1 MISIKVSKKY
11 KNEKLTE
18 LLNKDDIII
27 NQTILDF
34 GVSLYN
40 SQSDIVKYY
49 SIDNELKLKNDEL
62 ISFKDE
68 MKKIIKSYEDT
79 INSLKN
85 DKLKENN
92 IELKLKNEQL
102 DSLKDEIKKINKY
115 YDDSIKSLKDDKQN
129 EINNELKL
137 KNDQLDS
144 LKNEIKRI
152 TSIYEDSIK
161 SLKDNKQF
169 EYEQYKIN
177 KEKEFNDLLLEK
189 RNFENNLNTN
199 FKLKENE
206 FNDIIL
212 KLNQEKDTIFQRYLQ
227 EKTELEHNFRD
238 IVQKKESECDTVIS
252 NVQKEKLTIRQQY
265 LKDIQDIENKLN
277 NQYQDKI
284 NSLESNIEKIQNDKL
299 INIQSLIDQGRKLS
313 QDDFNKY
320 IKLHEEHNHELKI
333 NYEKQIRDINEKNNK
348 LIDKINNLDKFIDGL
363 HIKNEDLTN
372 KLIEFCKNQEDN
384 KYDSLMNNFSVL
396 NQKLGDNFDRFF
408 RDNTSKGIIGEDF
421 VHTVLCENFSNCKI
435 VDNTKSFG
443 KGDFLFVLNDSKIL
457 VEVKNVQVLKPD
469 DINKFYRDL
478 ELQLIDNTINAG
490 LLVSLNDC
498 SLIGG
503 RRLFHI
509 EIKYGIPIIMIS
521 NAFKMSDY
529 IRFAVL
535 IINYLIKMGI
545 CNNNESDDEKL
556 GFIINS
562 INELYGFFKLQL
574 AYLNNDKQMLLKMDE
589 SFKKRQNDL
598 YNIEKLMKN
607 IFSKYPEMYI
617 KDTLDNNDNF
627 ETIINKIDEHIK
639 TLEPNTQFK
648 FSVKSLEE
656 IGITKNIIRNIGGL
670 KAIIEFYNN
679 K

>member
-11 KNEKLTE
+11 KNDKLTD
-18 LLNKDDIII
+18 LLNKDDINI
-27 NQTILDF
+27 NQSILDF

-40 SQSDIVKYY
+40 NQSDIVKYY
-49 SIDNELKLKNDEL
+49 SIDNELKIKNDQI
-62 ISFKDE
+62 ISLKDE
-68 MKKIIKSYEDT
+68 VKKITDIYEDT
-79 INSLKN
+79 IKSLN
-85 DKLKENN
+85 DEKQKENN

-102 DSLKDEIKKINKY
+102 DTLKFEIINIKKSY
-115 YDDSIKSLKDDKQN
+115 EESIKSLTENKYS
-129 EINNELKL
+129 EFEL
-137 KNDQLDS
+137 
-144 LKNEIKRI
+144 
-152 TSIYEDSIK
+152 
-161 SLKDNKQF
+161 
-169 EYEQYKIN
+169 YKIN
-177 KEKEFNDLLLEK
+177 KEKELNDLLLEK
-189 RNFENNLNTN
+189 RN
-199 FKLKENE
+199 
-206 FNDIIL
+206 
-212 KLNQEKDTIFQRYLQ
+212 
-227 EKTELEHNFRD
+227 LEHNYRD
-238 IVQKKESECDTVIS
+238 IIHKKETECDNVIS
-252 NVQKEKLTIRQQY
+252 TVQKEKLTIRDQF

-277 NQYQDKI
+277 KQYQDKI
-284 NSLESNIEKIQNDKL
+284 NSLESNIDKLQNDKL

-313 QDDFNKY
+313 QEDFNKY
-320 IKLHEEHNHELKI
+320 IKLHEEHNNELKN
-333 NYEKQIRDINEKNNK
+333 NYEKQIRDVNDTNNK
-348 LIDKINNLDKFIDGL
+348 LIDKINNLDKFIEGL
-363 HIKNEDLTN
+363 HVKNEELTN
-372 KLIEFCKNQEDN
+372 KLIEFGKNQEDN

-408 RDNTSKGIIGEDF
+408 RDNTARGIVGQDF
-421 VHTVLCENFSNCKI
+421 VHNILCENFSNCKI
-435 VDNTKSFG
+435 FDNTKSFG

-478 ELQLIDNTINAG
+478 ELQISDNTINAG

-509 EIKYGIPIIMIS
+509 EIKYGIPIIMVS

-617 KDTLDNNDNF
+617 KDNKDNNDNL

-639 TLEPNTQFK
+639 TLDSEFK
-648 FSVKSLEE
+648 ISTKNLEE
-656 IGITKNIIRNIGGL
+656 IGITKNMIRNIGGL
-670 KAIIEFYNN
+670 KTLTEHYNN

>member
-1 MISIKVSKKY
+1 MFSIKVSKKY
-11 KNEKLTE
+11 KNEKLIE

-40 SQSDIVKYY
+40 NQSDILKYY
-49 SIDNELKLKNDEL
+49 SIDNDLKLKNDEL
-62 ISFKDE
+62 ISLKDE
-68 MKKIIKSYEDT
+68 MKKNIKSYEDT

-85 DKLKENN
+85 DKMKDNN
-92 IELKLKNEQL
+92 IELK
-102 DSLKDEIKKINKY
+102 I
-115 YDDSIKSLKDDKQN
+115 
-129 EINNELKL
+129 
-137 KNDQLDS
+137 KNDQIIS
-144 LKNEIKRI
+144 LKEELIKI
-152 TSIYEDSIK
+152 TNIYEDTIK
-161 SLKDNKQF
+161 SLKDNKYS
-169 EYEQYKIN
+169 EYELYKIN
-177 KEKEFNDLLLEK
+177 KEKELNDLLLEK
-189 RNFENNLNTN
+189 RNLENNLNTN

-212 KLNQEKDTIFQRYLQ
+212 KLNQEKDNIYQRYLQ
-227 EKTELEHNFRD
+227 DKSDIENNYRD
-238 IVQKKESECDTVIS
+238 ILHKKESECDTVIS

-277 NQYQDKI
+277 KQYQDKI
-284 NSLESNIEKIQNDKL
+284 NSLESNIDKLNNEKI

-320 IKLHEEHNHELKI
+320 IKLHEEHNNELKF
-333 NYEKQIRDINEKNNK
+333 NYEKQIRDVNDKNNK
-348 LIDKINNLDKFIDGL
+348 LIDKINNLDKFIEGL
-363 HIKNEDLTN
+363 HVKNEELTN
-372 KLIEFCKNQEDN
+372 KLIEFGKNQEDN

-408 RDNTSKGIIGEDF
+408 RDNTAKGIVGENF
-421 VHTVLCENFSNCKI
+421 VHNILCENFSNCKI
-435 VDNTKSFG
+435 FDNSKEFA

-478 ELQLIDNTINAG
+478 ELQISDSTINAG

-509 EIKYGIPIIMIS
+509 EIKYGIPIIMVS

-617 KDTLDNNDNF
+617 KDNKDNNDNL

-639 TLEPNTQFK
+639 TLDSEFK
-648 FSVKSLEE
+648 ISTKNLEE
-656 IGITKNIIRNIGGL
+656 IGITKNMIRNIGGL
-670 KAIIEFYNN
+670 KTLTEHYNN

>member
-11 KNEKLTE
+11 KNDKLTD
-18 LLNKDDIII
+18 LLNKDDINI
-27 NQTILDF
+27 NQSILDF

-40 SQSDIVKYY
+40 NQSDIVKYY
-49 SIDNELKLKNDEL
+49 SIDNELKIKNDQI
-62 ISFKDE
+62 ISLKDE
-68 MKKIIKSYEDT
+68 VKKITDIYEDT
-79 INSLKN
+79 IKSLN
-85 DKLKENN
+85 DEKQKENN

-102 DSLKDEIKKINKY
+102 DTLKFEIINIKKSY
-115 YDDSIKSLKDDKQN
+115 EESIKSLTENKYS
-129 EINNELKL
+129 EFEL
-137 KNDQLDS
+137 
-144 LKNEIKRI
+144 
-152 TSIYEDSIK
+152 
-161 SLKDNKQF
+161 
-169 EYEQYKIN
+169 YKIN
-177 KEKEFNDLLLEK
+177 KEKELNDLLLEK
-189 RNFENNLNTN
+189 RN
-199 FKLKENE
+199 
-206 FNDIIL
+206 
-212 KLNQEKDTIFQRYLQ
+212 
-227 EKTELEHNFRD
+227 LEHNYRD
-238 IVQKKESECDTVIS
+238 IIHKKETECDTVIS
-252 NVQKEKLTIRQQY
+252 TVQKEKLTIRDQF

-277 NQYQDKI
+277 KQYQDKI
-284 NSLESNIEKIQNDKL
+284 YSLESNIDKLNNDKI

-320 IKLHEEHNHELKI
+320 IKLHEEHNNELKN
-333 NYEKQIRDINEKNNK
+333 NYEKQIRDVNDTNNK
-348 LIDKINNLDKFIDGL
+348 LIDKINNLDKFIEGL
-363 HIKNEDLTN
+363 HVKNEELTN
-372 KLIEFCKNQEDN
+372 KLIEFGKNQEDN

-408 RDNTSKGIIGEDF
+408 RDNTARGIVGQDF
-421 VHTVLCENFSNCKI
+421 VHNILCENFSNCKI
-435 VDNTKSFG
+435 FDNTKSFG
-443 KGDFLFVLNDSKIL
+443 KADFLFVLNDSKIL

-478 ELQLIDNTINAG
+478 ELQISDNTINAG

-509 EIKYGIPIIMIS
+509 EIKYGIPIIMVS

-529 IRFAVL
+529 IRFAIL

-617 KDTLDNNDNF
+617 KDNKDNNDNF

-639 TLEPNTQFK
+639 TLDSDFK
-648 FSVKSLEE
+648 ISTKNLEE
-656 IGITKNIIRNIGGL
+656 IGITKNMIRNIGGL
-670 KAIIEFYNN
+670 KTLTEHYNN

>member
-11 KNEKLTE
+11 KNDKLTD
-18 LLNKDDIII
+18 LLNKDDINI
-27 NQTILDF
+27 NQSILDF

-40 SQSDIVKYY
+40 NQSDIVKYY
-49 SIDNELKLKNDEL
+49 SIDNELKIKNDQI
-62 ISFKDE
+62 ISLKDE
-68 MKKIIKSYEDT
+68 VKKITDIYEETIKS
-79 INSLKN
+79 LN
-85 DKLKENN
+85 DEKQKENN

-102 DSLKDEIKKINKY
+102 DTLKFEIINIKKSY
-115 YDDSIKSLKDDKQN
+115 EESIKSLTENKYS
-129 EINNELKL
+129 EFEL
-137 KNDQLDS
+137 
-144 LKNEIKRI
+144 
-152 TSIYEDSIK
+152 
-161 SLKDNKQF
+161 
-169 EYEQYKIN
+169 YKIN
-177 KEKEFNDLLLEK
+177 KEKELNDLLLEK
-189 RNFENNLNTN
+189 RNLENNYR
-199 FKLKENE
+199 
-206 FNDIIL
+206 DII
-212 KLNQEKDTIFQRYLQ
+212 
-227 EKTELEHNFRD
+227 H
-238 IVQKKESECDTVIS
+238 KKETECDTVIS
-252 NVQKEKLTIRQQY
+252 TVQKEKLTIRDQF

-277 NQYQDKI
+277 KQYQDKI
-284 NSLESNIEKIQNDKL
+284 NSLESNIEKIQNEKI
-299 INIQSLIDQGRKLS
+299 INIQSLIEQGRKLS
-313 QDDFNKY
+313 QEDFNKY
-320 IKLHEEHNHELKI
+320 IKLHEEHNNELKN
-333 NYEKQIRDINEKNNK
+333 NYEKQIRDVNDTNNK
-348 LIDKINNLDKFIDGL
+348 LIDKINNLDKFIEGL
-363 HIKNEDLTN
+363 HVKNEELTN
-372 KLIEFCKNQEDN
+372 KLIEFGKNQEDN

-408 RDNTSKGIIGEDF
+408 RDNTARGIVGEDF
-421 VHTVLCENFSNCKI
+421 VHNILCENFSNCKI
-435 VDNTKSFG
+435 FDNTKSFG

-478 ELQLIDNTINAG
+478 ELQISDNTINAG

-509 EIKYGIPIIMIS
+509 EIKYGIPIIMVS

-617 KDTLDNNDNF
+617 KDNKDNNDNL

-639 TLEPNTQFK
+639 TLDSDFK
-648 FSVKSLEE
+648 ISTKNLEE
-656 IGITKNIIRNIGGL
+656 IGITKNMIRNIGGL
-670 KAIIEFYNN
+670 KTLTEHYNN

>member
-11 KNEKLTE
+11 KNDKLTD
-18 LLNKDDIII
+18 LLNKDDINI
-27 NQTILDF
+27 NQSILDF

-40 SQSDIVKYY
+40 NQSDIVKYY
-49 SIDNELKLKNDEL
+49 SIDNELKIKNDQI
-62 ISFKDE
+62 ISLKDE
-68 MKKIIKSYEDT
+68 VKKITDIYEDTIKSLKDEKQNENNIELKFKNEQLDTFKIEMINIKKSYEDT
-79 INSLKN
+79 IKSLT
-85 DKLKENN
+85 E
-92 IELKLKNEQL
+92 
-102 DSLKDEIKKINKY
+102 NKY
-115 YDDSIKSLKDDKQN
+115 S
-129 EINNELKL
+129 EFEL
-137 KNDQLDS
+137 
-144 LKNEIKRI
+144 
-152 TSIYEDSIK
+152 
-161 SLKDNKQF
+161 
-169 EYEQYKIN
+169 YKIN
-177 KEKEFNDLLLEK
+177 KEKELNDLLLEK
-189 RNFENNLNTN
+189 RNLENNYR
-199 FKLKENE
+199 
-206 FNDIIL
+206 DII
-212 KLNQEKDTIFQRYLQ
+212 
-227 EKTELEHNFRD
+227 H
-238 IVQKKESECDTVIS
+238 KKETECDNVIS
-252 NVQKEKLTIRQQY
+252 TVQKEKLTIRDQF

-277 NQYQDKI
+277 KQYQDKI
-284 NSLESNIEKIQNDKL
+284 NSLESNIEKIQNEKI

-313 QDDFNKY
+313 QEDFNKY
-320 IKLHEEHNHELKI
+320 IKLHEEHNNELKN
-333 NYEKQIRDINEKNNK
+333 NYEKQIRDVNDTNNK
-348 LIDKINNLDKFIDGL
+348 LIDKINNLDKFIEGL
-363 HIKNEDLTN
+363 HVKNEELTN
-372 KLIEFCKNQEDN
+372 KLIEFGKNQEDN

-408 RDNTSKGIIGEDF
+408 RDNTARGIVGQDF
-421 VHTVLCENFSNCKI
+421 VHNILCENFSNCKI
-435 VDNTKSFG
+435 FDNTKSFG

-478 ELQLIDNTINAG
+478 ELEISDNTINAG

-509 EIKYGIPIIMIS
+509 EIKYGIPIIMVS

-589 SFKKRQNDL
+589 SLKKRQNDL

-617 KDTLDNNDNF
+617 KDNKDNNDNL

-639 TLEPNTQFK
+639 TLDSEFK
-648 FSVKSLEE
+648 ISTKNLEE
-656 IGITKNIIRNIGGL
+656 IGITKNMIRNIGGL
-670 KAIIEFYNN
+670 KTLTEHYNN

>member
-11 KNEKLTE
+11 KNDKLTD
-18 LLNKDDIII
+18 LLNKDDINI
-27 NQTILDF
+27 NQSILDF

-40 SQSDIVKYY
+40 NQSDIVKYY
-49 SIDNELKLKNDEL
+49 SIDNELKIKNDQI
-62 ISFKDE
+62 ISLKDE
-68 MKKIIKSYEDT
+68 VKKITDIYEDT
-79 INSLKN
+79 IKSLN
-85 DKLKENN
+85 DEKQKENN

-102 DSLKDEIKKINKY
+102 DTLKFEIINIKKSY
-115 YDDSIKSLKDDKQN
+115 EESIKSLTENKYS
-129 EINNELKL
+129 EFEL
-137 KNDQLDS
+137 
-144 LKNEIKRI
+144 
-152 TSIYEDSIK
+152 
-161 SLKDNKQF
+161 
-169 EYEQYKIN
+169 YKIN
-177 KEKEFNDLLLEK
+177 KEKELNDLLLEK
-189 RNFENNLNTN
+189 RN
-199 FKLKENE
+199 
-206 FNDIIL
+206 
-212 KLNQEKDTIFQRYLQ
+212 
-227 EKTELEHNFRD
+227 LEHNYRD
-238 IVQKKESECDTVIS
+238 IIHKKETECDTVIS
-252 NVQKEKLTIRQQY
+252 TVQKEKLTIRDQF

-277 NQYQDKI
+277 KQYQDKI
-284 NSLESNIEKIQNDKL
+284 NSLESNIDKLQNDKL

-313 QDDFNKY
+313 QEDFNKY
-320 IKLHEEHNHELKI
+320 IKLHEEHNNELKN
-333 NYEKQIRDINEKNNK
+333 NYEKQIRDVNDTNNK
-348 LIDKINNLDKFIDGL
+348 LIDKINNLDKFIEGL
-363 HIKNEDLTN
+363 HVKNEELTN
-372 KLIEFCKNQEDN
+372 KLIEFGKNQEDN

-408 RDNTSKGIIGEDF
+408 RDNTARGIVGQDF
-421 VHTVLCENFSNCKI
+421 VHNILCENFSNCKI
-435 VDNTKSFG
+435 FDNTKSFG

-478 ELQLIDNTINAG
+478 ELQISDNTINAG

-509 EIKYGIPIIMIS
+509 EIKYGIPIIMVS

-617 KDTLDNNDNF
+617 KDNKDNNDNL

-639 TLEPNTQFK
+639 TLDSEFK
-648 FSVKSLEE
+648 ISTKNLEE
-656 IGITKNIIRNIGGL
+656 IGITKNMIRNIGGL
-670 KAIIEFYNN
+670 KTLTEHYNN